1 MGLDNAVGPRAG
13 SDPSRAVPLHRCH
26 GFREHVIQVGQVLD
40 KYELLERVGQGGMA
54 IVYRGIDRQLKRVV
68 AIKVLHKHLA
78 DYQEARDRFEREA
91 QAVAKLRHENILEI
105 FDYSGAEAADVAGS
119 SYIVTEF
126 IDGKTLKQQ
135 VTDRPITYPE
145 IGAMIVLQVCRALA
159 HAHAAGILHRDVK
172 PENIMIRADG
182 VVKLMD
188 FGISHMVD
196 LERLTVTG
204 QLLGSPAY
212 MAPEHVE
219 GRPLDFR
226 TDVFAAG
233 IVLYQLTVGKLPF
246 EGKNPH
252 EVLKR
257 IAECRFVDPR
267 QANPRIGNRLGK
279 IILRAMAAQPA
290 DRFPAIGEMVLALE
304 GYLEE
309 TGLAPDKVAS
319 ELGRYF
325 QAPAAYE
332 LALKERMI
340 DHLTRRGQAHLAQ
353 DSRAT
358 ALDVFDRVLTLD
370 PTNPRVLEILDG
382 INRRRRRRTHLIAA
396 AGAAVLATCAWM
408 VHRNA
413 QPPPVVALPAIDVPG
428 TPPVPARRTE
438 VAQVELPPVRAA
450 DPVESSGK
458 SAVPPDAGPVPDRA
472 AAPSGEPRASAP
484 PPDAAPAG
492 IATKIRVSPA
502 KDSEYAIG
510 SGPRKPV
517 PDDGVIWVDLV
528 AETEVRAFNV
538 SKCCQE
544 ESQVVKPGADVT
556 IVMPYLPGR
565 VLPRCAANLAV
576 EVRIGGVTADLGTPF
591 SVPICDSVDETK
603 LVAVEFLGERV
614 DPTPINITVEAGKTR
629 EVQCLPA
636 R

>member
-1 MGLDNAVGPRAG
+1 MALRD
-13 SDPSRAVPLHRCH
+13 
-26 GFREHVIQVGQVLD
+26 HVIQVGQVLD

-105 FDYSGAEAADVAGS
+105 FDYSGADAAEAAGG

-126 IDGKTLKQQ
+126 IDGQTLKQRF
-135 VTDRPITYPE
+135 TERAITFPE

-159 HAHAAGILHRDVK
+159 HAHAGGILHRDVK
-172 PENIMIRADG
+172 PENIMIRTDG
-182 VVKLMD
+182 IVKLMD

-233 IVLYQLTVGKLPF
+233 IVMYQLTVGRLPF

-267 QANPRIGNRLGK
+267 QANPRIGNRLGRV
-279 IILRAMAAQPA
+279 ILRAMAAQPA
-290 DRFPAIGEMVLALE
+290 DRFQAIGEMVVALE
-304 GYLEE
+304 GYLDES
-309 TGLAPDKVAS
+309 GIAADKVAS

-325 QAPAAYE
+325 EAPAAYE
-332 LALKERMI
+332 QALKDRMI
-340 DHLTRRGQAHLAQ
+340 DHLTRRGQQQLAK
-353 DSRAT
+353 DGSASAA

-370 PTNPRVLEILDG
+370 PHNAKVLDILG
-382 INRRRRRRTHLIAA
+382 GLHRRKRLRTHAIAVGFAGVLAACAWMIHHNAEPPDAEPPPVAIDRAGAPSRPDVQVARLEVPAIAPDAGEAAPGAEPADAAAGGVTPAPHAAPSLDASAAAAAVPAIAA
-396 AGAAVLATCAWM
+396 A
-408 VHRNA
+408 
-413 QPPPVVALPAIDVPG
+413 LP
-428 TPPVPARRTE
+428 
-438 VAQVELPPVRAA
+438 
-450 DPVESSGK
+450 
-458 SAVPPDAGPVPDRA
+458 
-472 AAPSGEPRASAP
+472 
-484 PPDAAPAG
+484 
-492 IATKIRVSPA
+492 TKIRVSPA
-502 KDSEYAIG
+502 KDVEYAVG
-510 SGPRKPV
+510 AGPRRPV
-517 PDDGVIWVDLV
+517 PDDGIVHVELA
-528 AETEVRAFNV
+528 AETEVHV
-538 SKCCQE
+538 YSLSKCCQE
-544 ESQVVKPGADVT
+544 GSEVVHPGSDVT

-565 VLPRCAANLAV
+565 IVASCAKSATAEVRIAGRAANL
-576 EVRIGGVTADLGTPF
+576 GVPF
-591 SVPICDSVDETK
+591 SVPIGDSTDETK
-603 LVAVEFLGERV
+603 QVEVEFLGEHL
-614 DPTPINITVEAGKTR
+614 DSTPIKVVVEAGKTR
-629 EVQCLPA
+629 EVQCTVAP
-636 R
+636 

>member
-1 MGLDNAVGPRAG
+1 MV
-13 SDPSRAVPLHRCH
+13 
-26 GFREHVIQVGQVLD
+26 REHVIQVGQVLD

-68 AIKVLHKHLA
+68 AVKVLHKHLA

-91 QAVAKLRHENILEI
+91 QAVAKLRHENIVEI
-105 FDYSGAEAADVAGS
+105 FDYSGAEAAEAAGS

-135 VTDRPITYPE
+135 ITDRPIAYPE
-145 IGAMIVLQVCRALA
+145 VGAMVVLQMCRALA
-159 HAHAAGILHRDVK
+159 HAHAAGVLHRDVK
-172 PENIMIRADG
+172 PENIMIRSDG

-219 GRPLDFR
+219 GRQLDFR
-226 TDVFAAG
+226 TDVFAVG

-267 QANPRIGNRLGK
+267 QANPRIGNRLGR

-290 DRFPAIGEMVLALE
+290 DRFAAVGEMVIALE

-309 TGLAPDKVAS
+309 TGLASDKAVG

-340 DHLTRRGQAHLAQ
+340 DHLTRRGQQQLA
-353 DSRAT
+353 DNDRAA
-358 ALDVFDRVLTLD
+358 ALDVFDRVLTID
-370 PTNPRVLEILDG
+370 AHNARVLDILDG
-382 INRRRRRRTHLIAA
+382 INRRKRRRTHALGA
-396 AGAAVLATCAWM
+396 AGVAVLALCAWM
-408 VHRNA
+408 IHRNA
-413 QPPPVVALPAIDVPG
+413 QPPIAAPPPVLRDAPGAPAVPAHRTEIAHVELPAMPVDASPADAVVALA
-428 TPPVPARRTE
+428 TPE
-438 VAQVELPPVRAA
+438 
-450 DPVESSGK
+450 
-458 SAVPPDAGPVPDRA
+458 AGPEP
-472 AAPSGEPRASAP
+472 AAPRAPA
-484 PPDAAPAG
+484 PDAAAG
-492 IATKIRVSPA
+492 VTTQIRVSPA

-510 SGPRKPV
+510 GGPRRPV
-517 PDDGVIWVDLV
+517 PDDGMIRIELA
-528 AETEVRAFNV
+528 AEAEIHVSNV
-538 SKCCQE
+538 TKCCQE
-544 ESQVVKPGADVT
+544 ESQLIRPGDDVM
-556 IVMPYLPGR
+556 IVMGWLPGH
-565 VLPRCAANLAV
+565 VSPSCEANPSA
-576 EVRIGGVTADLGTPF
+576 EVRIRGISAQPSDRVSVVLGTEV
-591 SVPICDSVDETK
+591 SVPLGNTTDKTK
-603 LVAVEFLGERV
+603 TVEVEFLGERV
-614 DPTPINITVEAGKTR
+614 DPTPIKVTIEAGKTR
-629 EVQCLPA
+629 EVQCHPA

>member
-1 MGLDNAVGPRAG
+1 
-13 SDPSRAVPLHRCH
+13 
-26 GFREHVIQVGQVLD
+26 VIQVGQVLD

-54 IVYRGIDRQLKRVV
+54 VVYRGIDRQLKRVV
-68 AIKVLHKHLA
+68 AVKVLHKHLA

-105 FDYSGAEAADVAGS
+105 FDYSGADAAEAAGG

-135 VTDRPITYPE
+135 ITDRPITYPE

-159 HAHAAGILHRDVK
+159 HAHAGGILHRDVK
-172 PENIMIRADG
+172 PENIMIRNDG

-226 TDVFAAG
+226 TDVFAIG

-267 QANPRIGNRLGK
+267 QANPRIGNRLGR

-290 DRFPAIGEMVLALE
+290 DRFPGIGEMVLALE

-309 TGLAPDKVAS
+309 SGLAPDKVAA

-325 QAPAAYE
+325 QTPAAYE
-332 LALKERMI
+332 QALKERVV
-340 DHLTRRGQAHLAQ
+340 DHLARRGQQLLAS
-353 DSRAT
+353 DDRPT
-358 ALDVFDRVLTLD
+358 ALDAFDRVLTID
-370 PTNPRVLEILDG
+370 PQNARVLEILDAIARG
-382 INRRRRRRTHLIAA
+382 KRRRANLIAVAGVAVLGVCAWLVHRSAEPPPADDPPRLEASGAPSLATRRTEIAHEI
-396 AGAAVLATCAWM
+396 
-408 VHRNA
+408 VHEISRD
-413 QPPPVVALPAIDVPG
+413 ALPAVTMDAGAPRDAAVAIAEPPALQ
-428 TPPVPARRTE
+428 TPPPRIA
-438 VAQVELPPVRAA
+438 L
-450 DPVESSGK
+450 D
-458 SAVPPDAGPVPDRA
+458 A
-472 AAPSGEPRASAP
+472 AAAIGVP
-484 PPDAAPAG
+484 
-492 IATKIRVSPA
+492 TQIRVSPA
-502 KDSEYAIG
+502 KDSEYALG
-510 SGPRKPV
+510 GGLRKPV
-517 PDDGVIWVDLV
+517 PDDGVIRIELTAD
-528 AETEVRAFNV
+528 TEVHVFNV
-538 SKCCQE
+538 TKCCQE
-544 ESQVVKPGADVT
+544 ESKIVRPGADVT

-565 VLPRCAANLAV
+565 VIPRCSDNPAA
-576 EVRIGGVTADLGTPF
+576 EVRIGGVSADVGAAF
-591 SVPICDSVDETK
+591 SIPIGDSTDETK
-603 LVAVEFLGERV
+603 TVAVEFLGPRV
-614 DPTPINITVEAGKTR
+614 DPTPIKVMVEAGKTT
-629 EVQCLPA
+629 EVACAPA

>member
-1 MGLDNAVGPRAG
+1 M
-13 SDPSRAVPLHRCH
+13 
-26 GFREHVIQVGQVLD
+26 IQVGQVLD

-68 AIKVLHKHLA
+68 AVKVLHKHLA

-91 QAVAKLRHENILEI
+91 QAVAKLRHENIVEI
-105 FDYSGAEAADVAGS
+105 FDYSGVAAAEAAGS

-135 VTDRPITYPE
+135 ITDRPITYPE
-145 IGAMIVLQVCRALA
+145 VGAMVVLQVCRALA
-159 HAHAAGILHRDVK
+159 HAHAAGVLHRDVK
-172 PENIMIRADG
+172 PENIMIRGDG

-219 GRPLDFR
+219 GRQLDFR

-267 QANPRIGNRLGK
+267 QANPRIGNRLGR

-290 DRFPAIGEMVLALE
+290 DRFAAVGEMVLALE

-309 TGLAPDKVAS
+309 TGLGADKVVG

-332 LALKERMI
+332 LALKERMV
-340 DHLTRRGQAHLAQ
+340 DHLTRRGQDQLAA
-353 DSRAT
+353 DDRAA
-358 ALDVFDRVLTLD
+358 ALDVFDRVLTID
-370 PTNPRVLEILDG
+370 PNNPRVLEILDG
-382 INRRRRRRTHLIAA
+382 INRRKRRRANLLA
-396 AGAAVLATCAWM
+396 AGFVAVLAVCAWM

-413 QPPPVVALPAIDVPG
+413 QPPPADPPPRINAPGASPQVP
-428 TPPVPARRTE
+428 RRTE
-438 VAQVELPPVRAA
+438 VAHVELPETAA
-450 DPVESSGK
+450 DQTG
-458 SAVPPDAGPVPDRA
+458 
-472 AAPSGEPRASAP
+472 
-484 PPDAAPAG
+484 
-492 IATKIRVSPA
+492 ATNGAQP
-502 KDSEYAIG
+502 G
-510 SGPRKPV
+510 S
-517 PDDGVIWVDLV
+517 
-528 AETEVRAFNV
+528 T
-538 SKCCQE
+538 S
-544 ESQVVKPGADVT
+544 
-556 IVMPYLPGR
+556 
-565 VLPRCAANLAV
+565 
-576 EVRIGGVTADLGTPF
+576 
-591 SVPICDSVDETK
+591 
-603 LVAVEFLGERV
+603 
-614 DPTPINITVEAGKTR
+614 
-629 EVQCLPA
+629 
-636 R
+636 